1 MAAIKRSQAN
11 QRRNPVTF
19 HLYQQQAAAAA
30 AASSSS
36 STFSGVKVELQQLV
50 LAILD
55 DPVVS
60 RVFGEAGFRSCN
72 IKLAILRPP
81 PPFLRFPAPRG
92 ARRSS
97 SATSPPGT
105 TSRPRLRLPLR
116 AAPSPPGSDSSPA
129 AATAPPP
136 AGPSSNLSGRDGG
149 LRQR

>member
-19 HLYQQQAAAAA
+19 HLYQQQAAAAAA

-81 PPFLRFPAPRG
+81 PPFLRFP
-92 ARRSS
+92 
-97 SATSPPGT
+97 
-105 TSRPRLRLPLR
+105 R
-116 AAPSPPGSDSSPA
+116 AARCPPLFLCNFAAGDDFEARGFASPFAPPLPHPGSDSSPPPPPP
-129 AATAPPP
+129 PPP

-149 LRQR
+149 